1 MPTLRLYLDWSSH
14 LLWYMNAPRA
24 SPVVSSL
31 SHLSAIWVAPAS
43 ATSWIQRLLTLNLIH
58 PGHHCSLCSP
68 GLLSTIASPCLPW
81 KPPTWSCWNLT
92 PIMSFFCPESSTLS
106 CLRAKSKVLAGSLKT
121 ETVSCP
127 RPISVTLLLP
137 FSPSGLSS
145 LPVLPPR
152 SRHRACALVF
162 LSFILENSC
171 PRQLHS
177 LPPPFLQGFTQ
188 TPPPQRGLPWPLC
201 L

>member
-1 MPTLRLYLDWSSH
+1 
-14 LLWYMNAPRA
+14 
-24 SPVVSSL
+24 
-31 SHLSAIWVAPAS
+31 
-43 ATSWIQRLLTLNLIH
+43 
-58 PGHHCSLCSP
+58 
-68 GLLSTIASPCLPW
+68 
-81 KPPTWSCWNLT
+81 
-92 PIMSFFCPESSTLS
+92 MSFFCPESSTLS

-137 FSPSGLSS
+137 FSPSSLSS
-145 LPVLPPR
+145 LPVLPQR

-188 TPPPQRGLPWPLC
+188 TPPPQRGLPWPLYSHNPSPAATTSLLSPAWPSPFSVQFSRSVVSNSFQHHGMQHIRLPC
-201 L
+201 PSSTPGACSNSCPSTW